1 MTQLLDLQPPDPST
15 PRVEIVHGEARIHSL
30 SVDDP
35 LVVSLLEGTAD
46 EARVG
51 AVAQMV
57 TIGARGLATMG
68 IGLDVTQIDQRV
80 QASVDHANALV
91 LSQIEGL
98 LNQARE
104 EVANTLDPARRG
116 SLVARMIED
125 FSTMRETLLAEV
137 DPDRKDSHFAR
148 LLDGIDR
155 YLGPTGALASQL
167 TVSLDPGNESSGI
180 AAMARGLDR
189 RFTELRDLI
198 IEERGRKN
206 EAEYGTRK
214 GLDFEDRLES
224 DLRQAAKAIGALVE
238 RTSTRVGGLSATSKV
253 GDYVVEL
260 EDGTRIVVEAKNTR
274 SITLLGADGML
285 AELDRAMANRNAELA
300 ICISGQDAYPAEVG
314 GFGVYGDR
322 LLIVDDGEGVMVGI
336 ALRWARAWARTR
348 GAGVGQT
355 DLIAVAE
362 RLGRIRQLAQHFSSN
377 KRTLSDISSN
387 VDRVRSSLDSMRSDM
402 LEIVDDV
409 SRLLRPT
416 LEPGQLVEIE
426 RQAG

>member
-1 MTQLLDLQPPDPST
+1 MTQPLDLPSPGST
-15 PRVEIVHGEARIHSL
+15 PPRVDIVHGEARIHSL

-35 LVVSLLEGTAD
+35 LVVSLLERTAE

-51 AVAQMV
+51 AVTQML

-91 LSQIEGL
+91 LTQIEGL
-98 LNQARE
+98 LAQARE

-148 LLDGIDR
+148 LLDGIDK
-155 YLGPTGALASQL
+155 YLGPTGALANQL
-167 TVSLDPGNESSGI
+167 TVSLDPGNEGSGM
-180 AAMARGLDR
+180 AVMARGLDR

-198 IEERGRKN
+198 IEERGRKI
-206 EAEYGTRK
+206 EAEHGTRK
-214 GLDFEDRLES
+214 GLDFEDRLEA

-238 RTSTRVGGLSATSKV
+238 RTSTLVGGLTTTSKV

-260 EDGTRIVVEAKNTR
+260 EDGTRVVIEAKNTR
-274 SITLLGADGML
+274 SINLLGTDGML
-285 AELDRAMANRNAELA
+285 AELDRAMANRDAELA
-300 ICISGQDAYPAEVG
+300 LCISEQDAYPAEVG

-322 LLIVDDGEGVMVGI
+322 LLIVDDGEGVMLGI
-336 ALRWARAWARTR
+336 ALRWARAWAKAR
-348 GAGVGQT
+348 GAGLERT
-355 DLIAVAE
+355 DLIAVEE

-377 KRTLSDISSN
+377 KRTLSDISAN
-387 VDRVRSSLDSMRSDM
+387 IDRVRSSLDSMRSDM
-402 LEIVDDV
+402 LEVVDDV
-409 SRLLRPT
+409 SRMLRPA
-416 LEPGQLVEIE
+416 LEPGQLADLE